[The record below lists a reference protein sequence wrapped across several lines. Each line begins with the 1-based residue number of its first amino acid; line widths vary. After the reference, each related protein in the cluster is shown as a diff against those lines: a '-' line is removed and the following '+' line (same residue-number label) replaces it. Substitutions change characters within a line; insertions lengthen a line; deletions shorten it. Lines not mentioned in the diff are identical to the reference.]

1 MLLFYLAH
9 TMCNLCVQYLFVSDI
24 FIFIKHIIKPLS
36 DPINLKIKETATKTE
51 IKNNGKWKIKQWETT
66 ERKYYC
72 IIKNGW
78 LPAWRATEEKVTTS
92 SWHLSVSCSHNNS
105 SCLIEQG
112 FSRHK
117 EKEQKPPSA
126 YSKRIIPAD
135 MWGTQ
140 HGVYGPDS

>member
-1 MLLFYLAH
+1 M
-9 TMCNLCVQYLFVSDI
+9 
-24 FIFIKHIIKPLS
+24 
-36 DPINLKIKETATKTE
+36 
-51 IKNNGKWKIKQWETT
+51 T